1 MRYMG
6 LDLGNR
12 TCGVAISDSM
22 GIIATGVET
31 IRFKEKDLQRCLE
44 CVKILYV
51 ERHVEKIVMGYPI
64 NMNGTR
70 GPQSEYVLEFKQM
83 LEQELNTEVDLYDER
98 LTTVE
103 VNRVMISADISRN
116 KRKEKVDTLA
126 ATLIL
131 QSYLD
136 SKKR

>member
-1 MRYMG
+1 
-6 LDLGNR
+6 
-12 TCGVAISDSM
+12 
-22 GIIATGVET
+22 
-31 IRFKEKDLQRCLE
+31 
-44 CVKILYV
+44 
-51 ERHVEKIVMGYPI
+51 
-64 NMNGTR
+64 
-70 GPQSEYVLEFKQM
+70 M